1 VRLLINDI
9 PEIIKYNVST
19 SGGSMMGGNNVDVEI
34 FGYDINQTTLL
45 ANQIADSI
53 RLIKGAREITI
64 SREDEK
70 PELRMEINREKMAA
84 NGMNTTAISSA
95 LYNRIEGFTATK
107 FRELGEEYDVVV
119 RFKKEFR
126 NSISAIENIALQK
139 PSGEFVRLGELGE
152 VKEYYSPP
160 NIERKRRER
169 VVIVSAIPYKISMGA
184 LAAEIQKSVNK
195 IDLPRE
201 VMIEVGG
208 AYEDQQEGFMDLALL
223 LGLSL
228 ILVYLVMA
236 SQFESLKMPFII
248 MFSIPFAFSGVII
261 ALLLTNTTLSIIAG
275 VGAVMLVGIVV
286 KNAIV
291 LVDYINLMRDRGYEL
306 SEAIKLSG
314 KSRLRPVLMTALTTI
329 LGMLPLAMS
338 SGEGS
343 EVWSPMGISV
353 IGGLIASTIITM
365 IIVTV
370 IYMLFATRGER
381 NKEEM
386 VRSKFK
392 FLD

>member
-1 VRLLINDI
+1 
-9 PEIIKYNVST
+9 
-19 SGGSMMGGNNVDVEI
+19 
-34 FGYDINQTTLL
+34 
-45 ANQIADSI
+45 
-53 RLIKGAREITI
+53 
-64 SREDEK
+64 
-70 PELRMEINREKMAA
+70 MEINREKMAA
-84 NGMNTTAISSA
+84 NGMNTSTISTA
-95 LYNRIEGFTATK
+95 LYNRIEGYTATK
-107 FRELGEEYDVVV
+107 YREDGEEYDVVV

-126 NSISAIENIALQK
+126 NSITAIENIALQK
-139 PSGEFVRLGELGE
+139 PTGEFVRLGEMGK
-152 VKEYYSPP
+152 VVEYYSPP

-169 VVIVSAIPYKISMGA
+169 YVTVSAIPYKMSMGA
-184 LAAEIQKSVNK
+184 LAAEIQQTVNE
-195 IDLPRE
+195 IELPRE
-201 VMIEVGG
+201 VMVEIGG
-208 AYEDQQEGFMDLALL
+208 AYEDQQEGFMDLAML

-228 ILVYLVMA
+228 VLVYLVMA

-248 MFSIPFAFSGVII
+248 MFSIPFAFSGVIL
-261 ALLLTNTTLSIIAG
+261 ALLFTNTTLSIIAG

-306 SEAIKLSG
+306 TEAITISG

-365 IIVTV
+365 IIVPV
-370 IYMLFATRGER
+370 IYKLFATKGER
-381 NKEEM
+381 NKDEL